1 MDSRSHLVSGGY
13 KRYSQFLS
21 AALDFGSQGTRSIPE
36 PNGHTVPAPATCTAS
51 AIPDPYRLQTC
62 HTGFSERTA
71 HIMRPHRPSRLFLGA
86 ALCLLLSTPAFAGR
100 GQKTRPP
107 AIRQQE
113 RAPHANQ
120 PLEPRPEIAAPRQ
133 NAAPVQPDGHLPR
146 WIEDHKNLSLPEQQK
161 ALENEPGFRELPP
174 ETQQRMRDRLVQ
186 LNNMN
191 PQQRERIL
199 DRNEA
204 LERLSPPQRQ
214 QYRSAVQTFAA
225 MPTERRRPMARAIL
239 DLREMSPEQRD
250 QVIDSAQFRAQ
261 FSDSERTTIRTLLTA
276 EPYAGD
282 H

>member
-1 MDSRSHLVSGGY
+1 MR
-13 KRYSQFLS
+13 
-21 AALDFGSQGTRSIPE
+21 
-36 PNGHTVPAPATCTAS
+36 
-51 AIPDPYRLQTC
+51 
-62 HTGFSERTA
+62 A
-71 HIMRPHRPSRLFLGA
+71 HPPSRLVLGA
-86 ALCLLLSTPAFAGR
+86 ALCLLLSSPAFAAR
-100 GQKTRPP
+100 GQKSRPP

-113 RAPHANQ
+113 RAPRASQ
-120 PLEPRPEIAAPRQ
+120 PPTPRPETAAPRQ
-133 NAAPVQPDGHLPR
+133 NAAPVTPDGHLPR

-204 LERLSPPQRQ
+204 LERLNPQQRQ

-239 DLREMSPEQRD
+239 DLREMPPEQRD

-261 FSDSERTTIRTLLTA
+261 FSDGERTTIRTLLTA